1 MLFILTFLLEFA
13 VLFFLSRELSR
24 AISHLLLRITK
35 KQTVTIYLLSILFM
49 PGVIVHELSHMLMA
63 GMLMVPVG
71 HMEFIPQI
79 HGNSVKLGS
88 VAIAKTD
95 PLRRFLIGVAPILIG
110 LTVIFSIYFFLF
122 ANTLVIFSWQTL
134 LFLWVL
140 FEVGNTMFSSRKDM
154 EGAIGFLVIASLF
167 IFALFFF
174 GVHVSSSVFAF
185 LFSSK
190 ILHVMEIMDVFL
202 LILICIDSLIISLIK
217 VNMRQT
223 FLR

>member
-88 VAIAKTD
+88 VAIAKTV

-174 GVHVSSSVFAF
+174 GLYVSS
-185 LFSSK
+185 
-190 ILHVMEIMDVFL
+190 
-202 LILICIDSLIISLIK
+202 
-217 VNMRQT
+217 
-223 FLR
+223 